1 MTALVSGNLTVTQQK
16 QNLGERPLLSLHGIQ
31 KTFPNGTVALRG
43 VDFAAYA
50 GSVHGLLGANG
61 AGKSTLIKI
70 LSATFGATGGRQ
82 VWKGED
88 VAFASPLDANKA
100 GIATIHQNIPLVPTL
115 SVLENVFLW
124 REGGWRRSAADRIR
138 FEQICD
144 TVGYH
149 VSPDVLVGDLSIG
162 ARQMVCILQALSHGA
177 DLIVMDEPTASLAK
191 DEREIVYSTVRRLA
205 DQGKGIIFV
214 SHFLDEI
221 VALTDE
227 VTVLRDG
234 VTVMYAVTKDV
245 AESDI
250 ANAIAGKTVGT
261 LEHLKASRGTV
272 RGKIVLECQGL
283 TSPQG
288 LAKTDL
294 TLRAGEVLGI
304 AGLLGSGRSELV
316 HAIFGA
322 DAQARGR
329 VTFKGRDM
337 PRSPRQ
343 SVRAGMALVPEDRD
357 QQAIIPVF
365 EIWRNTSLPY
375 LDQTAKAGWL
385 LDTATEM
392 DWANQAIAKL
402 NIKADGPES
411 FVTELSGGNAQ
422 KVTVARWLFG
432 GAKLLILDEPTA
444 GIDVGAKA
452 DILALVRKLAAD
464 GVAVIIISSEFEEIL
479 AVADRVLVMRDGAVI
494 AERQARDVSDQDL
507 ILLASGIST
516 GTTANG
522 QTEHKKRDQPC

>member
-1 MTALVSGNLTVTQQK
+1 MRQSPQHR
-16 QNLGERPLLSLHGIQ
+16 GEQPLLELTEIQ

-70 LSATFGATGGRQ
+70 LSATYPATSGSQ
-82 VWKGED
+82 VWKGKP
-88 VAFASPLDANKA
+88 VSFSSPLEANKA

-124 REGGWRRSAADRIR
+124 KESGWRRDPHDRTR
-138 FEQICD
+138 FAEICD
-144 TVGYH
+144 EVGYRINPDDL
-149 VSPDVLVGDLSIG
+149 VSELSIG
-162 ARQMVCILQALSHGA
+162 ARQMVCILQALSYGA

-191 DEREIVYSTVRRLA
+191 EEREIVYATVRRLA
-205 DQGKGIIFV
+205 GQGKGIIFV

-234 VTVMYAVTKDV
+234 KTVMHAVTSDV
-245 AESDI
+245 AEADI

-261 LEHLKASRGTV
+261 LEHLRHDRGTIRDQV
-272 RGKIVLECQGL
+272 VLECERLASPAGL
-283 TSPQG
+283 QP
-288 LAKTDL
+288 TDL
-294 TLRAGEVLGI
+294 TLRAGEVIGI

-316 HAIFGA
+316 HAIFGSDKHA
-322 DAQARGR
+322 TGK
-329 VTFKGRDM
+329 VVMNGKTMG
-337 PRSPRQ
+337 RSPRQ

-365 EIWRNTSLPY
+365 EIWKNNSLPY
-375 LDQTAKAGWL
+375 LDQTARHGL
-385 LDTATEM
+385 FLNRDTEM
-392 DWANQAIAKL
+392 EWAARAIEML
-402 NIKADGPES
+402 NIKTDSPET

-432 GAKLLILDEPTA
+432 EARLIILDEPTA

-479 AVADRVLVMRDGAVI
+479 AVSDRILVMRDGAVV
-494 AERQARDVSDQDL
+494 AERDAAEVDDQDL
-507 ILLASGIST
+507 ILLASGLSAAA
-516 GTTANG
+516 GTAPDKAADKGTHHA
-522 QTEHKKRDQPC
+522 EI